1 MEIKTLRTFLMVVDT
16 GTVVEAAQ
24 RLHCVQSNVTARI
37 RTLEEE
43 LGVALFTRSRSGMTL
58 TSAGQVLVTHARQ
71 VIRAERDAKMA
82 MTSLSET
89 GGLIRVGSMESTIAT
104 RLPDCIAAF
113 RKIRPDAEVGLTA
126 GPTADLIALLLSGRI
141 DVALIGGPFDHPD
154 LTQEPVFQEEMVLV
168 THRSVRTGT
177 QARQSRLIVFRSGC
191 SYRAFSETW
200 LKTRGLGPNDIL
212 EMGTLD
218 GILGCVATGVGVSL
232 LPRSVAEASLHRPNL
247 SIHDLEGAERF
258 IDTYLIHRGGV
269 EKNGVIHDFQTAL
282 KPALPAAA
290 LSA

>member
-141 DVALIGGPFDHPD
+141 DVALIGGPFEHPD
-154 LTQEPVFQEEMVLV
+154 LTQEPVFREEMVLV
-168 THRSVRTGT
+168 AHRSIKTGT

-200 LKTRGLGPNDIL
+200 LKTHGLGPNDIL

-269 EKNGVIHDFQTAL
+269 EKNGVIHDFHTAL